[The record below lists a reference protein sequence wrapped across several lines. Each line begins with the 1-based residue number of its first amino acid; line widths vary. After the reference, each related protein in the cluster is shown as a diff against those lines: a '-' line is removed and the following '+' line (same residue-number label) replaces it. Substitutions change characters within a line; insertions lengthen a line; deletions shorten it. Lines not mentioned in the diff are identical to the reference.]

1 VTNEEIRAYSV
12 SKNPHAAAEVDNTD
26 FNLWKEE
33 DIEESVKE
41 DVLRLRN
48 TPSLYGLEVYG
59 FILDTPTGVV
69 REVEV

>member
-1 VTNEEIRAYSV
+1 M
-12 SKNPHAAAEVDNTD
+12 D

-41 DVLRLRN
+41 DVLKLRN
-48 TPSLYGLEVYG
+48 TPSLHGLEVYG
-59 FILDTPTGVV
+59 FVMDTPTGVV